1 MLRRVAAY
9 GSWKAGW
16 HLRQRRH
23 SSIDND
29 NDNSP
34 WVVSN
39 ESSTVTALEEGFRV
53 LHHHHRRRVIME
65 RSRRWTRTTLLPIRP
80 LLPVVMIVR
89 LFLRLSQLHPK
100 VSCRL
105 LLGSLTHGVPCNH
118 LGRRQ
123 QPQRQLRHHNL
134 PRLLLPLYRLCRHPN
149 RSSSYEI
156 GSNKIM

>member
-16 HLRQRRH
+16 HLRQRR
-23 SSIDND
+23 SSID

-53 LHHHHRRRVIME
+53 LHHHHHHHHRRVIME
-65 RSRRWTRTTLLPIRP
+65 RSRRWIRTSLLPPTRP
-80 LLPVVMIVR
+80 LLVIIVR

-100 VSCRL
+100 VSYRL
-105 LLGSLTHGVPCNH
+105 LLGSLMHGVPCNP

-123 QPQRQLRHHNL
+123 QPQRQLRHHSL
-134 PRLLLPLYRLCRHPN
+134 PRLLLSLYRLCRHPN
-149 RSSSYEI
+149 QSSSYKI
-156 GSNKIM
+156 GSSKIM